1 MNHQF
6 TAEDRKRINLGIL
19 QRYARVAAS
28 PEGNFRY
35 PTGRAGLEGQ
45 KYHPEIIGNLP
56 EEVVASYCGVGNP
69 FIIGSIHEGD
79 TVLDVGC
86 GAGVDTLIAAM
97 MAGVKGRAVG
107 IDLVPEM
114 LERAGQNLGK
124 TSLENVEFHES
135 SAESLSFPDES
146 FDVVISNGVI
156 NLIPDKAKA
165 LREIFRVLKL
175 NGRLMIADQVLVR
188 DLPSDTKSMVEKWAG

>member
-6 TAEDRKRINLGIL
+6 TAEDKKRIRQGI
-19 QRYARVAAS
+19 QQKYAKVAAS
-28 PEGNFRY
+28 PVGNFRY

-45 KYHPEIIGNLP
+45 KYDPEIVKALP

-69 FIIGSIHEGD
+69 LALGPFNQGD

-97 MAGVKGRAVG
+97 MVGPEGKVVG
-107 IDLVPEM
+107 IDLVREM
-114 LERAGQNLGK
+114 LETANQNLGK
-124 TSLENVEFHES
+124 TSLGNVEFWES

-146 FDVVISNGVI
+146 FHIVISNGVI
-156 NLIPDKAKA
+156 NLILNKTKA
-165 LREIFRVLKL
+165 LSEIFRVLKF
-175 NGRLMIADQVLVR
+175 NGRLMIADQVLAGE
-188 DLPSDTKSMVEKWAG
+188 LQSDIKSMVEEWAG